1 MKLYELVG
9 ARGNA
14 YSGSKRL
21 LCAIKGTVP
30 GSGIIVFPESAFI
43 DTVRLVSALNNYRIK
58 TGHFL
63 SGGRYTAKNGIH
75 FGKNSLSTEILNV
88 SAEVL
93 MKITDKLCSELKVK
107 SIIIKDC
114 IDRIY
119 LAEVN

>member
-30 GSGIIVFPESAFI
+30 DGGIIVFPEYAFI
-43 DTVRLVSALNNYRIK
+43 DTDRLGSALNKYRIK

-63 SGGRYTAKNGIH
+63 IGGRYTAKNGIH
-75 FGKNSLSTEILNV
+75 FGKNSLSAEILNV
-88 SAEVL
+88 SAEAL
-93 MKITDKLCSELKVK
+93 IEITDKLCSKLEVK
-107 SIIIKDC
+107 SVIIKDC

-119 LAEVN
+119 LAEIS